1 LLATWER
8 ADLKITTNPGKLAT
22 KVVLDVISTGD
33 HYELEATTVG
43 DYGLS
48 TTFLDTLTAYTA

>member
-1 LLATWER
+1 
-8 ADLKITTNPGKLAT
+8 
-22 KVVLDVISTGD
+22 VLDVVSTGD

-48 TTFLDTLTAYTA
+48 TTFLDTLTANTA